1 MRTGLTTMMYPIFFE
16 ATHLKLSALF
26 ERLGSEFGNA
36 YSSRGNK
43 SDTDVGGSYYAR
55 YIRRNKSRI
64 SELVRIT
71 KGNLSDFKEL
81 EKMSIWQHNVVKD
94 ELIQMLKGKK

>member
-1 MRTGLTTMMYPIFFE
+1 MMSLIFFE
-16 ATHLKLSALF
+16 TTHSKFSSLF

-43 SDTDVGGSYYAR
+43 SDSDAGGSYYAR

-64 SELVRIT
+64 AELVRIT
-71 KGNLSDFKEL
+71 KGNLSDFEKL